1 VGYTYNDA
9 IMKKL
14 EDSTGVK
21 WNLRT
26 IAVSSA
32 KHRVQV
38 DQDEAREN
46 VQGDWFSAVVV
57 RVVPHPKPG
66 SDEICNAASDSWI
79 GSGGYKKPDGSLQ
92 VARAFLGKVISKN
105 GMPVDE
111 LFVVD
116 IPDSI
121 HVPGEYGPLE
131 GTLNSF
137 PMPPLGAVQR
147 RLTFTAETNFPGCT
161 GVVRSSF
168 DGTRIAY
175 LAKDRNGIQQLFLIS
190 PLGENPVQLT
200 EHTSDVQTGVR
211 WSPDNQSVIYI
222 CDNSIMI
229 CEVSE
234 RPFEKRFRRLTART
248 EDTPSNIVWSNDGK
262 TIAFNRT
269 VQVEGSNEGKKQ
281 IFCIGLK

>member
-1 VGYTYNDA
+1 MY
-9 IMKKL
+9 K
-14 EDSTGVK
+14 
-21 WNLRT
+21 R
-26 IAVSSA
+26 
-32 KHRVQV
+32 Q
-38 DQDEAREN
+38 
-46 VQGDWFSAVVV
+46 
-57 RVVPHPKPG
+57 
-66 SDEICNAASDSWI
+66 
-79 GSGGYKKPDGSLQ
+79 GGYKKPDGSLQ

-105 GMPVDE
+105 GKPVEE

-121 HVPGEYGPLE
+121 HVPGEHGPLE

-147 RLTFTAETNFPGCT
+147 RLTFTAETNFPGCA

-168 DGTRIAY
+168 DGNRIAY

-200 EHTSDVQTGVR
+200 EHISDVQTGVR
-211 WSPDNQSVIYI
+211 WSPNNQSVIYI

-269 VQVEGSNEGKKQ
+269 VQAEGSNEGKKQ
-281 IFCIGLK
+281 IFCISLK